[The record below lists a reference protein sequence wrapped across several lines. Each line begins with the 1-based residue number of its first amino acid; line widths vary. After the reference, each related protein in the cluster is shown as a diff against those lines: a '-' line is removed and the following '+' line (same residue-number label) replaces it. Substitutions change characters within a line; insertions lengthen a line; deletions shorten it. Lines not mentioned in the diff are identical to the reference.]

1 MYFIIKVVKNWTL
14 PISMLVGSVCY
25 VLFTQC
31 AWTQPVK
38 PYLVAFI
45 PYLLPALIFMMLLLA
60 YVKIDPKQL
69 KPRRWHLILI
79 VIQLLETLFA
89 AWWCISHRN
98 SEWLPLWEA
107 LLAVF
112 VAPMAAVGAVVTQ
125 KIGGNP
131 ATATT
136 YTVISS
142 LYTAVIVPLVYP
154 LVEPGIGMTFFALFW
169 RILSRVF
176 PTIIVPLILAL
187 GMRWFVPKM
196 HQWVCREAKD
206 KSFYL
211 WAICTAVNTA
221 QIIRCI
227 VNSPGTADILWSIVV
242 IVGSVVALQ
251 FYIGKKIGSR
261 YNDRIAAGQGL
272 AQKNT
277 VLSIWI
283 AMTFLSPTAAIGPG
297 VCLLWQ
303 NVVNSW
309 QIWKHEKESHHTSI

>member
-1 MYFIIKVVKNWTL
+1 MLDRLAYLLKNWTL
-14 PISMLVGSVCY
+14 PISMLLGSVCY
-25 VLFTQC
+25 IVFTRC
-31 AWTQPVK
+31 EWVMPIKPVI
-38 PYLVAFI
+38 VSTI
-45 PYLLPALIFMMLLLA
+45 PYLLPALIFTMLFLT
-60 YVKIDPKQL
+60 YCKIDPKEL
-69 KPRRWHLILI
+69 RPRQWHLIL
-79 VIQLLETLFA
+79 VLIQLVETILA
-89 AWWCISHRN
+89 AWWCISHPD
-98 SEWLPLWEA
+98 SEWLSLAES

-142 LYTAVIVPLVYP
+142 LFTALVVPTVYP
-154 LVEPGIGMTFFALFW
+154 LVEPGIGVTFLTLFF

-176 PTIIVPLILAL
+176 PTIIFPLLLAL
-187 GMRWFVPKM
+187 LLRWYLPQV
-196 HQWVCREAKD
+196 HQWTCLEAKD

-211 WAICTAVNTA
+211 WAVCTMVNTA

-227 VNSPGTADILWSIVV
+227 ASSEGSMSLLWCIVFV
-242 IVGSVVALQ
+242 VGMVVSLQ
-251 FYIGKKIGSR
+251 FYIGKQIGSR
-261 YNDRIAAGQGL
+261 YDDRIAAGQGL

-303 NVVNSW
+303 NLVNSW
-309 QIWKHEKESHHTSI
+309 QIWHHNRKTQHKQ

>member
-1 MYFIIKVVKNWTL
+1 
-14 PISMLVGSVCY
+14 MLVGSVCY
-25 VLFTQC
+25 VIFTRC
-31 AWTQPVK
+31 PWALSVK
-38 PYLVAFI
+38 PYIVDCI
-45 PYLLPALIFMMLLLA
+45 PYLLPMLIFAMLFLS
-60 YVKIDPKQL
+60 YCKIDPAEL
-69 KPRRWHLILI
+69 RPRRWHLWLI
-79 VIQLLETLFA
+79 IIQLAETLVA
-89 AWWCISHRN
+89 AWWCIAYHS
-98 SEWLPLWEA
+98 SSWLPLGEA
-107 LLAVF
+107 LLAVA
-112 VAPMAAVGAVVTQ
+112 VAPMAAVGAVVTA

-142 LYTAVIVPLVYP
+142 VFTAVMVPLIYP
-154 LVEPGIGMTFFALFW
+154 LVEPGIGVTFIELFL
-169 RILSRVF
+169 RILSRVL
-176 PTIIVPLILAL
+176 PTIILPLVIAL
-187 GMRWFVPKM
+187 GMRWLTPIA

-211 WAICTAVNTA
+211 WAVCTMVNTA

-227 VNSPGTADILWSIVV
+227 VNSDGPAAILMWIVV
-242 IVGSVVALQ
+242 IVGIVVCLQ
-251 FYIGKKIGSR
+251 FFVGKQIGSR
-261 YNDRIAAGQGL
+261 YDDRIAAGQGL

-309 QIWKHEKESHHTSI
+309 QIAHASHQSR

>member
-1 MYFIIKVVKNWTL
+1 MLRLIKDWTL
-14 PISMLVGSVCY
+14 PISMLMGSVCY
-25 VLFTQC
+25 IIFTRC
-31 AWTQPVK
+31 EWAFAIK
-38 PYLVAFI
+38 PHIVAGI
-45 PYLLPALIFMMLLLA
+45 PYLLPTLIFLMLFMT
-60 YVKIDPKQL
+60 YCKIDPSEL
-69 KPRRWHLILI
+69 RPRRWHLILI
-79 VIQLLETLFA
+79 VIQLTETLLA
-89 AWWCISHRN
+89 AWWCVAHHDSQ
-98 SEWLPLWEA
+98 WLPLGES

-142 LYTAVIVPLVYP
+142 AFTAIAVPMVYP
-154 LVEPGIGMTFFALFW
+154 LVEPGIGVSFFELFLK
-169 RILSRVF
+169 ILSRVF
-176 PTIIVPLILAL
+176 PTIIFPLLLAL
-187 GMRWFVPKM
+187 LIRRFSI
-196 HQWVCREAKD
+196 HQWIVREAKD

-211 WAICTAVNTA
+211 WAICTMVNTA

-227 VNSPGTADILWSIVV
+227 AGAEGAGSILLA
-242 IVGSVVALQ
+242 IVGVVGAVVALQ
-251 FYIGKKIGSR
+251 FYVGKLIGTV
-261 YNDRIAAGQGL
+261 YDDRISAGQGL

-303 NVVNSW
+303 NIINSW
-309 QIWKHEKESHHTSI
+309 QIWNHGRKGKQLTDR

>member
-1 MYFIIKVVKNWTL
+1 MKDWTL

-25 VLFTQC
+25 AIFTRC
-31 AWTQPVK
+31 AWAMPVK
-38 PYLVAFI
+38 PVIVAGI
-45 PYLLPALIFMMLLLA
+45 PYLLPTLIFLMLFLA
-60 YVKIDPKQL
+60 YCKIDPREL
-69 KPRRWHLILI
+69 RPRRWHLVLILI
-79 VIQLLETLFA
+79 QLSETLLA
-89 AWWCISHRN
+89 AWWCIAHHA
-98 SEWLPLWEA
+98 SEWLPLAES

-142 LYTAVIVPLVYP
+142 LFTAVMVPLVYP
-154 LVEPGIGMTFFALFW
+154 LVEPGIGVTFIELFL

-176 PTIIVPLILAL
+176 PTIIFPLLLAL
-187 GMRWFVPKM
+187 ALRYYVPRL

-211 WAICTAVNTA
+211 WAVCTMVNTA

-227 VNSPGTADILWSIVV
+227 VGSPGSATILISIVV
-242 IVGSVVALQ
+242 IIGIVVAAQ
-251 FYIGKKIGSR
+251 FYVGKQIGER
-261 YNDRIAAGQGL
+261 YHDRIAAGQGL

-309 QIWKHEKESHHTSI
+309 QIYRHSSRR

>member
-1 MYFIIKVVKNWTL
+1 MNLFAKIIKDWTL

-25 VLFTQC
+25 VVFTHC
-31 AWTQPVK
+31 EWAMPLKPVI
-38 PYLVAFI
+38 VASI
-45 PYLLPALIFMMLLLA
+45 PYLLPALIFLMLFLS
-60 YVKIDPKQL
+60 YCKIDPQEL
-69 KPRRWHLILI
+69 RPRRWHLVLI
-79 VIQLLETLFA
+79 FIQLAETLLM
-89 AWWCISHRN
+89 AWWIITHRE
-98 SEWLPLWEA
+98 SSWLPLYES

-142 LYTAVIVPLVYP
+142 LFTALMVPTIYP
-154 LVEPGIGMTFFALFW
+154 LVEPGIGVTFFELFF

-176 PTIIVPLILAL
+176 PTIIFPLVLAL
-187 GMRWFVPKM
+187 LLRFYVPKA
-196 HQWVCREAKD
+196 HDWVCREAKD

-211 WAICTAVNTA
+211 WAICTMVNTA

-227 VNSPGTADILWSIVV
+227 VSSPGSALILWSIVV
-242 IVGSVVALQ
+242 IVGMVVCLQ
-251 FYIGKKIGSR
+251 FYVGKQIGSH
-261 YNDRIAAGQGL
+261 YHDRIAAGQGL

-309 QIWKHEKESHHTSI
+309 QIWQHGRKGQ

>member
-1 MYFIIKVVKNWTL
+1 
-14 PISMLVGSVCY
+14 MLVGSVCY
-25 VLFTQC
+25 VIFTRC
-31 AWTQPVK
+31 EWAQPLK
-38 PYLVAFI
+38 PGIVSCI
-45 PYLLPALIFMMLLLA
+45 PYLLPVLIFLMLFLA
-60 YVKIDPKQL
+60 YCKIDPREL
-69 KPRRWHLILI
+69 RPRRWHLILVI
-79 VIQLLETLFA
+79 IQLAETLLA
-89 AWWCISHRN
+89 AWWCIAYHD
-98 SEWLPLWEA
+98 SEWLPLAES

-142 LYTAVIVPLVYP
+142 LFTALVVPTVYP
-154 LVEPGIGMTFFALFW
+154 LVEPGMGITFFELFCK
-169 RILSRVF
+169 ILSRVF
-176 PTIIVPLILAL
+176 PTIIFPLFLAL
-187 GMRWFVPKM
+187 LLRRYVPSV

-211 WAICTAVNTA
+211 WAVCTMVNTA

-227 VNSPGTADILWSIVV
+227 VASEGTMNILWSIVI
-242 IVGSVVALQ
+242 IVGLVVGLQ
-251 FYIGKKIGSR
+251 FWAGKQIGSH
-261 YNDRIAAGQGL
+261 YDDRIAAGQGL

-303 NVVNSW
+303 NIINSW
-309 QIWKHEKESHHTSI
+309 QIYRNTHHS

>member
-1 MYFIIKVVKNWTL
+1 MLSKIANILKDWTL

-25 VLFTQC
+25 VVFTQC
-31 AWTQPVK
+31 EWAIPVK
-38 PYLVAFI
+38 PYIVNFI
-45 PYLLPALIFMMLLLA
+45 PYLLPALIFLMLFLS
-60 YVKIDPKQL
+60 YCKIDPKEL
-69 KPRRWHLILI
+69 RPRRWHLILVI
-79 VIQLLETLFA
+79 IQLIETVLA
-89 AWWCISHRN
+89 AWCCIAFHDSD
-98 SEWLPLWEA
+98 WLPLAES

-136 YTVISS
+136 YTIVSS
-142 LYTAVIVPLVYP
+142 LFTALVVPTVYP
-154 LVEPGIGMTFFALFW
+154 LVEPGIGVSFFTLFCK
-169 RILSRVF
+169 ILSRVF
-176 PTIIVPLILAL
+176 PTIIFPLLLALIL
-187 GMRWFVPKM
+187 RWYVPKL

-211 WAICTAVNTA
+211 WAVCTMVNTA

-227 VNSPGTADILWSIVV
+227 VGSRDTQDVLWSIVV
-242 IVGSVVALQ
+242 CVGTVVAVQ
-251 FYIGKKIGSR
+251 FYVGKQIGAR
-261 YNDRIAAGQGL
+261 YDDRIAAGQGL

-303 NVVNSW
+303 NIVNSW
-309 QIWKHEKESHHTSI
+309 QIWNFNGK

>member
-1 MYFIIKVVKNWTL
+1 MPKAIGKIIRDWTL

-25 VLFTQC
+25 VVFTRC
-31 AWTQPVK
+31 PWALPLKAPIVST
-38 PYLVAFI
+38 I
-45 PYLLPALIFMMLLLA
+45 PYLLPALIFVMLFLT
-60 YVKIDPKQL
+60 YCKIDPHEL
-69 KPRRWHLILI
+69 RPRRWHLILVI
-79 VIQLLETLFA
+79 IQLAQTLLA
-89 AWWCISHRN
+89 AWWCITYHT
-98 SEWLPLWEA
+98 SEWLPLAEA

-142 LYTAVIVPLVYP
+142 LFTALAVPTVYP
-154 LVEPGIGMTFFALFW
+154 LVEPAMGITFFALFCK
-169 RILSRVF
+169 ILSRVF
-176 PTIIVPLILAL
+176 PTIIFPLVLAL
-187 GMRWFVPKM
+187 LLRWTLPKA
-196 HQWVCREAKD
+196 HRWVCREAKD

-211 WAICTAVNTA
+211 WALCTMVNTA
-221 QIIRCI
+221 QIIHCI
-227 VNSPGTADILWSIVV
+227 VGHGGSALVLWSIVV
-242 IVGSVVALQ
+242 CVGIVVALQ
-251 FYIGKKIGSR
+251 FYVGKRIGTP
-261 YNDRIAAGQGL
+261 YDDRIAAGQGL

-303 NVVNSW
+303 NVINSW
-309 QIWKHEKESHHTSI
+309 QIWNHGRRTNAA

>member
-1 MYFIIKVVKNWTL
+1 MFIYRLAKLLKDWTL

-25 VLFTQC
+25 VVFTRC
-31 AWTQPVK
+31 EWALPVK
-38 PYLVAFI
+38 PAIVSSI
-45 PYLLPALIFMMLLLA
+45 PYLLPALIFLMLFLA
-60 YVKIDPKQL
+60 YCKIDPKEL

-79 VIQLLETLFA
+79 IIQLVETLLA
-89 AWWCISHRN
+89 AWWCITYHD
-98 SEWLPLWEA
+98 SEWLPLAES

-142 LYTAVIVPLVYP
+142 LFTAIIVPTVYP
-154 LVEPGIGMTFFALFW
+154 LVEPGIGMTFLELFLK
-169 RILSRVF
+169 ILSRVF
-176 PTIIVPLILAL
+176 PTIIFPLLLAL
-187 GMRWFVPKM
+187 LLRFYVPKV
-196 HQWVCREAKD
+196 HQWIYREAKD

-211 WAICTAVNTA
+211 WAVCTMVNTA

-227 VNSPGTADILWSIVV
+227 VGSEGSASILWSIVV
-242 IVGSVVALQ
+242 IIGIVVGLQ
-251 FYIGKKIGSR
+251 FYVGKQIGSH

-303 NVVNSW
+303 NIVNSW
-309 QIWKHEKESHHTSI
+309 QIWSHGRKS

>member
-1 MYFIIKVVKNWTL
+1 MLRFIAKLLKDWTL

-25 VLFTQC
+25 VVFTRC
-31 AWTQPVK
+31 DWAMPAK
-38 PYLVAFI
+38 PYIVDCI
-45 PYLLPALIFMMLLLA
+45 PYLLPTLIFLMLFLS
-60 YVKIDPKQL
+60 YCKIDPKEL
-69 KPRRWHLILI
+69 RPRRWHLIL
-79 VIQLLETLFA
+79 VLIQLAETLLA
-89 AWWCISHRN
+89 AWWCITHHDSA
-98 SEWLPLWEA
+98 WLPLGEA

-142 LYTAVIVPLVYP
+142 LFTALVVPSVYP
-154 LVEPGIGMTFFALFW
+154 LVESGIGVTFFELFS

-176 PTIIVPLILAL
+176 PTIIFPLFLAL
-187 GMRWFVPKM
+187 LLRQFVPRV
-196 HQWVCREAKD
+196 HQWVSREAKD

-211 WAICTAVNTA
+211 WAICTMVNTA

-227 VNSPGTADILWSIVV
+227 VSSAGAAQILWWIVV
-242 IVGSVVALQ
+242 IVGIVVGLQ
-251 FYIGKKIGSR
+251 FYVGKQIGSR
-261 YNDRIAAGQGL
+261 YDDRIAAGQGL

-303 NVVNSW
+303 NIVNSW
-309 QIWKHEKESHHTSI
+309 QIWMHNSALRHKP

>member
-1 MYFIIKVVKNWTL
+1 MNLLVKVIKDWTL

-25 VLFTQC
+25 VVFTQC
-31 AWTQPVK
+31 SWALPVK
-38 PYLVAFI
+38 PYIVDFI
-45 PYLLPALIFMMLLLA
+45 PYFLPSLIFMMLFLS
-60 YVKIDPKQL
+60 YCKIDPKDL
-69 KPRRWHLILI
+69 RPCRWHLWLI
-79 VIQLLETLFA
+79 IIQLVESLLA
-89 AWWCISHRN
+89 AWWCIAYHS
-98 SEWLPLWEA
+98 SEWLPLGES

-131 ATATT
+131 ASATT
-136 YTVISS
+136 YTVLSS
-142 LYTAVIVPLVYP
+142 LFTAIMVPLVYP
-154 LVEPGIGMTFFALFW
+154 LVEPGIGVTFIELFL
-169 RILSRVF
+169 RILTRVF
-176 PTIIVPLILAL
+176 PTIIFPLVLAL
-187 GMRWFVPKM
+187 FLRVFVTNV

-211 WAICTAVNTA
+211 WAVCTAVNTA

-227 VNSPGTADILWSIVV
+227 VNSPGSAEILLSIVI
-242 IVGSVVALQ
+242 IVGIIVCAQ
-251 FYIGKKIGSR
+251 FYIGKSIGAK

-303 NVVNSW
+303 NIVNSW
-309 QIWKHEKESHHTSI
+309 QIWNHGRK

>member
-1 MYFIIKVVKNWTL
+1 MKDWTL
-14 PISMLVGSVCY
+14 PISMVMGSASYFV
-25 VLFTQC
+25 FTQC
-31 AWTQPVK
+31 QWALPVK
-38 PYLVAFI
+38 PYIVGFI
-45 PYLLPALIFMMLLLA
+45 PYLLPSLIFLMLFLS
-60 YVKIDPKQL
+60 YCKIDPKEL
-69 KPRRWHLILI
+69 RPRRWHLILVI
-79 VIQLLETLFA
+79 IQLAETVLA
-89 AWWCISHRN
+89 AWWCMSHHH
-98 SEWLPLWEA
+98 SEWLPLGES

-142 LYTAVIVPLVYP
+142 LFTALMVPTIYP
-154 LVEPGIGMTFFALFW
+154 LVEPGMGVSFLELFF

-176 PTIIVPLILAL
+176 PTIIFPLFLAL
-187 GMRWFVPKM
+187 LLRRFVPAI
-196 HQWVCREAKD
+196 HQWVCHEAKD

-211 WAICTAVNTA
+211 WAVCTMVNTA
-221 QIIRCI
+221 QILRCI
-227 VNSPGTADILWSIVV
+227 FSSEGTMNILWSIVI
-242 IVGSVVALQ
+242 IVGVVVCMQ
-251 FYIGKKIGSR
+251 FYVGKIIGSR

-303 NVVNSW
+303 NIVNSW
-309 QIWKHEKESHHTSI
+309 QIYRATRRV

>member
-1 MYFIIKVVKNWTL
+1 MLYILTKLLKDWTL

-25 VLFTQC
+25 VIFTQC
-31 AWTQPVK
+31 EWAQPLK
-38 PYLVAFI
+38 PAIVSSI
-45 PYLLPALIFMMLLLA
+45 PYLLPTLIFLMLFLS
-60 YVKIDPKQL
+60 YCKIDPHEL
-69 KPRRWHLILI
+69 RPRRWHLILI
-79 VIQLLETLFA
+79 VIQLVETLLA
-89 AWWCISHRN
+89 AWWCMSHRD
-98 SEWLPLWEA
+98 SEWIPLVES

-142 LYTAVIVPLVYP
+142 LFTALVVPTVYP
-154 LVEPGIGMTFFALFW
+154 LVEPGIGVTFFELFTK
-169 RILSRVF
+169 ILTRVF
-176 PTIIVPLILAL
+176 PTIIFPLLLAL
-187 GMRWFVPKM
+187 LLRWLMPRV

-211 WAICTAVNTA
+211 WAICTMVNTA

-227 VNSPGTADILWSIVV
+227 VSSPGSVLILWSIVV
-242 IVGSVVALQ
+242 VIGIVVGLQ
-251 FYIGKKIGSR
+251 FYVGKMIGSK

-297 VCLLWQ
+297 VCLMWQ

-309 QIWKHEKESHHTSI
+309 QIWNFSKQK

>member
-1 MYFIIKVVKNWTL
+1 MLDRFSRFLKDWTL
-14 PISMLVGSVCY
+14 PISMLMGSFCY
-25 VLFTQC
+25 VVFTQC
-31 AWTQPVK
+31 SWTQPVK
-38 PYLVAFI
+38 PAIVSII
-45 PYLLPALIFMMLLLA
+45 PYLLPTLIFLMLFLA
-60 YVKIDPKQL
+60 YCKIDPKEL
-69 KPRRWHLILI
+69 RPRRWHLILI
-79 VIQLLETLFA
+79 VIQLLETVFA
-89 AWWCISHRN
+89 AWWCIAHRD
-98 SEWLPLWEA
+98 SQWLPLAEA
-107 LLAVF
+107 MLAVF

-125 KIGGNP
+125 KIGGNA

-142 LYTAVIVPLVYP
+142 LFTAIAVPTVYP
-154 LVEPGIGMTFFALFW
+154 LVEPGIGISFIALFLK
-169 RILSRVF
+169 ILSRVF
-176 PTIIVPLILAL
+176 PTIIFPLVLALIL
-187 GMRWFVPKM
+187 RWYMPKV

-211 WAICTAVNTA
+211 WAICTMVNTA

-227 VNSPGTADILWSIVV
+227 VNTEDSMNILLSIIVV
-242 IVGSVVALQ
+242 IGVIVALQ
-251 FYIGKKIGSR
+251 FYIGKQVGSR

-303 NVVNSW
+303 NIVNSW
-309 QIWKHEKESHHTSI
+309 QIWMRDRKK

>member
-1 MYFIIKVVKNWTL
+1 MYSFARILKDWTL
-14 PISMLVGSVCY
+14 PISMLVGSICY
-25 VLFTQC
+25 IIFTRC
-31 AWTQPVK
+31 EWTFAAK
-38 PYLVAFI
+38 PFILSCI
-45 PYLLPALIFMMLLLA
+45 PYLLPALIFMMLFLS
-60 YVKIDPKQL
+60 YCKIDPKEL
-69 KPRRWHLILI
+69 RPRRWQLILI
-79 VIQLLETLFA
+79 VIQLVETLLA
-89 AWWCISHRN
+89 AWWCIAYHN
-98 SEWLPLWEA
+98 SEWLPLAES

-142 LYTAVIVPLVYP
+142 LFTALMVPTVYP
-154 LVEPGIGMTFFALFW
+154 LVEPGMGVSFFELFCK
-169 RILSRVF
+169 ILSRVF
-176 PTIIVPLILAL
+176 PTIIFPLFLAL
-187 GMRWFVPKM
+187 LLRWYLPKV
-196 HQWVCREAKD
+196 HQRVCREAKD

-211 WAICTAVNTA
+211 WAICTVVNTA

-227 VNSPGTADILWSIVV
+227 VNSDGRTSILWSIVI
-242 IVGSVVALQ
+242 IVGIVVCLQ
-251 FYIGKKIGSR
+251 FFIGKTIGSR

-303 NVVNSW
+303 NIVNSW
-309 QIWKHEKESHHTSI
+309 QIWKHNSH

>member
-1 MYFIIKVVKNWTL
+1 MNIFVKVIKDWTL
-14 PISMLVGSVCY
+14 PISMLVGSVSY
-25 VLFTQC
+25 LFFTRC
-31 AWTQPVK
+31 SWALPVK
-38 PYLVAFI
+38 PYIVDFI
-45 PYLLPALIFMMLLLA
+45 PYLLPALIFFMLFFA
-60 YVKIDPKQL
+60 YCKIDPKEL
-69 KPRRWHLILI
+69 RPRRWHLWLI
-79 VIQLLETLFA
+79 IIQLIETLLA
-89 AWWCISHRN
+89 AWWCIANRDN
-98 SEWLPLWEA
+98 EWIPLGES

-142 LYTAVIVPLVYP
+142 LFTAIMVPLVYP
-154 LVEPGIGMTFFALFW
+154 LVEPGIGVTFMELFL

-176 PTIIVPLILAL
+176 PTIIFPLLLAL
-187 GMRWFVPKM
+187 FLRGFVPKV

-211 WAICTAVNTA
+211 WAVCTAVNTA

-227 VNSPGTADILWSIVV
+227 VNSPGSATILMSIVI
-242 IVGSVVALQ
+242 IVGCIVCSQ
-251 FYIGKKIGSR
+251 FYIGKYIGGR

-303 NVVNSW
+303 NIVNSW
-309 QIWKHEKESHHTSI
+309 QIWNHGRKQ

>member
-1 MYFIIKVVKNWTL
+1 MKISIVKIIKDWTL
-14 PISMLVGSVCY
+14 PISMFVGSICY
-25 VLFTQC
+25 VFFTRC
-31 AWTQPVK
+31 SWAMPLK
-38 PYLVAFI
+38 PYIVDFI
-45 PYLLPALIFMMLLLA
+45 PYLLPSLIFMMLFLA
-60 YVKIDPKQL
+60 YCKIDPKEL
-69 KPRRWHLILI
+69 RPRRWHLWLILI
-79 VIQLLETLFA
+79 QLVETLLA
-89 AWWCISHRN
+89 AWWCIAYHDSQ
-98 SEWLPLWEA
+98 WIPLGES

-136 YTVISS
+136 YTVLSS
-142 LYTAVIVPLVYP
+142 LFTAIMVPLVYP
-154 LVEPGIGMTFFALFW
+154 LVEPGIGVTFIELFL

-176 PTIIVPLILAL
+176 PTIIFPLLLAL
-187 GMRWFVPKM
+187 FLRSFVPKI

-211 WAICTAVNTA
+211 WAVCTAVNTA

-227 VNSPGTADILWSIVV
+227 VNSPGSATILMSIVI
-242 IVGSVVALQ
+242 IVGCIVCSQ
-251 FYIGKKIGSR
+251 FYIGKCIGGR

-303 NVVNSW
+303 NIVNSW
-309 QIWKHEKESHHTSI
+309 QIWNHGRKH

>member
-1 MYFIIKVVKNWTL
+1 MLYILTKLLKDWTL

-25 VLFTQC
+25 VFFTQC
-31 AWTQPVK
+31 EWAQPLK
-38 PYLVAFI
+38 PAIVSSI
-45 PYLLPALIFMMLLLA
+45 PYLLPTLIFLMLFLS
-60 YVKIDPKQL
+60 YCKIDPHEL
-69 KPRRWHLILI
+69 RPRRWHLILI
-79 VIQLLETLFA
+79 VIQLVETLLA
-89 AWWCISHRN
+89 AWWCMCHRD
-98 SEWLPLWEA
+98 SEWIPLVES

-142 LYTAVIVPLVYP
+142 LFTALMVPTVYP
-154 LVEPGIGMTFFALFW
+154 LVEPGIGVTFFELFTK
-169 RILSRVF
+169 ILTRVF
-176 PTIIVPLILAL
+176 PTIIFPLFLAL
-187 GMRWFVPKM
+187 LLRWLLPKV

-211 WAICTAVNTA
+211 WAICTMVNTA

-227 VNSPGTADILWSIVV
+227 ASSPGSASILWSIVIV
-242 IVGSVVALQ
+242 IGVVVCVQ
-251 FYIGKKIGSR
+251 FYVGKQIGSL
-261 YNDRIAAGQGL
+261 YHDRIAAGQGL

-303 NVVNSW
+303 NIVNSW
-309 QIWKHEKESHHTSI
+309 QIWSFGKQKH